1 MIQEINPNTKGHG
14 GPALSIDVFEKVR
27 YYMKKEKDKEPT
39 RKPKYGIL
47 YCVKWLVRKM
57 WQWDKSLLWSS
68 AALIPLSVLL
78 YAIGLY
84 TPSIILDSLQTKED
98 FNETALIITALLCA
112 TLFFRLAQ
120 DYISRM
126 RGQAENHNANRFHWE
141 IMKAE
146 MQMDFFLYYDPEYL
160 KIRDRVSQIL
170 GSGADGSPGRFV
182 IRFSDLVSNVLC
194 FVLFGSVISILSPWV
209 LALLVAGS
217 LITMLPRRYQQNRD
231 HEERD
236 ERNANSRKMNY
247 LSWYLSD
254 EPKAAKDIRL
264 YEFTSFLDDKVRSV
278 IQEHVRLLRHQQRN
292 RSLSSYV
299 SFGVGFLRDGCA
311 YLFLIWNAI
320 QGNLSAAEFV
330 LYFNA
335 IARLSSF
342 IDGIVQYIGSAHET
356 ALGTSD
362 CIVFFDEN
370 HNKMNHGAG
379 IPIPKDRPLS
389 IEFRHVSYQYP
400 SGEQP
405 VLQDISFQIA
415 AGENIS
421 LVGLNGAGKTTL
433 AKLMCGLILPDQGEI
448 LIDGHPLGEYNRDEL
463 YTLFSMVPQY
473 YTVLPTTIAENIA
486 FRDRSEIDEPLM
498 WQCLEKAGIE
508 DKIRSLPKGID
519 TPMNKQF
526 DGDAVNLSGGEMQKL
541 LLARAIYHNSSILI
555 LDEPTAALD
564 AIAEDRM
571 YQNYRELTEHVTS
584 VFISHRLASTR
595 FCDRIYLLDG
605 ARLAESGTHEE
616 LMALGGRY
624 RELFDIQ
631 SKYYR
636 EGGDSYEEPHEE

>member
-1 MIQEINPNTKGHG
+1 MNK
-14 GPALSIDVFEKVR
+14 EK
-27 YYMKKEKDKEPT
+27 KKEQA
-39 RKPKYGIL
+39 RKPKYGIF
-47 YCVKWLVRKM
+47 YCIKWLVRRM
-57 WQWDKSLLWSS
+57 WQWDRSLIWASV
-68 AALIPLSVLL
+68 ALVPLSVLL

-84 TPSIILDSLQTKED
+84 TPSIILDSLQTNED
-98 FNETALIITALLCA
+98 FNQIALIITVLLCA
-112 TLFFRLAQ
+112 TLFFNLVK
-120 DYISRM
+120 DFISQV
-126 RGQAENHNANRFHWE
+126 RGQAEQHNANRFHWE

-146 MQMDFFLYYDPEYL
+146 MQKDFFLYYDPEYI
-160 KIRDRVSQIL
+160 KIYDRVRQIL
-170 GSGADGSPGRFV
+170 GNGADGSPGRFV
-182 IRFSDLVSNVLC
+182 IRFSDMVANVLC
-194 FVLFGSVISILSPWV
+194 FLLFGSVISVLSPWV
-209 LALLVAGS
+209 LVLLVAGS
-217 LITMLPRRYQQNRD
+217 LVTLLPRRYQQDRD

-236 ERNANSRKMNY
+236 ERNANSRKMDY
-247 LSWYLSD
+247 LSWYLSN

-264 YEFTSFLDDKVRSV
+264 YEFAPFLNDKIRLV
-278 IQEHVRLLRHQQRN
+278 IREHVRLFRHQQRN

-320 QGNLSAAEFV
+320 HGNLSSAEFV

-362 CIVFFDEN
+362 CIAYLDEN
-370 HNKMNHGAG
+370 HNKMNHAAG
-379 IPIPKDRPLS
+379 IPIPKGRPLS
-389 IEFRHVSYQYP
+389 IEFRHVTYQYP
-400 SGEQP
+400 KGEQP
-405 VLQDISFQIA
+405 VLRDISFQIA

-463 YTLFSMVPQY
+463 YTLFSMVPQN
-473 YTVLPTTIAENIA
+473 YTMLPTTIAENLA
-486 FRDRSEIDEPLM
+486 FQDRSEIDETLM
-498 WQCLEKAGIE
+498 WDCLGKAGIA

-526 DGDAVNLSGGEMQKL
+526 DADAADFSGGEMQKL
-541 LLARAIYHNSSILI
+541 LLARAIYHDASILI

-564 AIAEDRM
+564 AIAENRI
-571 YQNYRELTEHVTS
+571 YQNYQELTEHATS

-631 SKYYR
+631 SKYYK
-636 EGGDSYEEPHEE
+636 EGGDSHEE